1 MIRNTLLAA
10 KSRIL
15 DLKKDTRFKYIMVF
29 KNFGPTAGATLSHSH
44 TQLIALPVVPLRVQE
59 EIDGARAHFAL
70 KERCI
75 FCDIIQYES
84 EADRRLL
91 VENEHFIVL
100 APYAPRFSF
109 ELAIYPKR
117 HNPAF
122 ETTSDAEMESL
133 SRILSETLGKVGRAA
148 EPPRLQPDH
157 PQRPLPATT
166 SASST
171 TGTSSSCR
179 CWRAWPA
186 SNGAP
191 ASTSTPSRPR
201 SRSSR

>member
-1 MIRNTLLAA
+1 M
-10 KSRIL
+10 
-15 DLKKDTRFKYIMVF
+15 
-29 KNFGPTAGATLSHSH
+29 
-44 TQLIALPVVPLRVQE
+44 
-59 EIDGARAHFAL
+59 

-122 ETTSDAEMESL
+122 ETTADAEMESL
-133 SRILSETLGKVGRAA
+133 SHILSETLGKVARLLNRPDYNLIIHNAPCQQQRRRVLPLAHRVHAGAGARGRFRMGHRLLHQPHLPRGIDPVA
-148 EPPRLQPDH
+148 EIDLKRIPVL
-157 PQRPLPATT
+157 
-166 SASST
+166 
-171 TGTSSSCR
+171 
-179 CWRAWPA
+179 
-186 SNGAP
+186 
-191 ASTSTPSRPR
+191 
-201 SRSSR
+201 